1 MDRIITGHTQLTGL
15 LGSPVAHSISPM
27 MHNEAFA
34 QLGLDY
40 AYLVFDVNEEE
51 LETAIE
57 GLRAMK
63 VKGFNLTMPNKNRM
77 CRLCDKLSPVAQITG
92 AVNTVV
98 NENGIFVGHT
108 TDGIGYMESVKEA
121 GLNIIGEK
129 ITVLGAGGAATSIIA
144 QAAFDG
150 VAEISIFNQK
160 SKSYERMEGI
170 ISKLTEQTNCKLNLF
185 TYDSQDILRKELAES
200 ILLVNTT
207 PVGMAPNIEDSL
219 ITDTT
224 MFHPNLTVSDIIYNP
239 EETKLLRLAKET
251 GCKTFNGLHMLLYQ
265 GAAAFKL
272 WTGQEMPVEIIKEKY
287 FQR

>member
-40 AYLVFDVNEEE
+40 AYLAFDVNEEE

-98 NENGIFVGHT
+98 NENGTFVGHT

-121 GLNIIGEK
+121 GVNIIGEK

-150 VAEISIFNQK
+150 VTEISIFNQK

-170 ISKLTEQTNCKLNLF
+170 ISQLTEQTNCKLNLF

-224 MFHPNLTVSDIIYNP
+224 MFHSKLTVSDIIYNP
-239 EETKLLRLAKET
+239 EETKFLRLAKEA

-272 WTGQEMPVEIIKEKY
+272 WTGQEMPIEIIKEKY

>member
-40 AYLVFDVNEEE
+40 AYLAFDVNEEE

-121 GLNIIGEK
+121 GVNIIGEK
-129 ITVLGAGGAATSIIA
+129 ITVLGAGGAATSIIV

-170 ISKLTEQTNCKLNLF
+170 ISQLTEQTNCKLNLF

-272 WTGQEMPVEIIKEKY
+272 WTGQEMPIEIIKEKY

>member
-40 AYLVFDVNEEE
+40 AYLAFDVNEEE

-185 TYDSQDILRKELAES
+185 TYDSQDILHKELAES

-224 MFHPNLTVSDIIYNP
+224 MFHSKLTVSDIIYNP
-239 EETKLLRLAKET
+239 EETKFLRLAKEA

>member
-40 AYLVFDVNEEE
+40 AYLAFDVNEEE

-207 PVGMAPNIEDSL
+207 PIGMAPNIEDSL

-224 MFHPNLTVSDIIYNP
+224 MFHSKLTVSDIIYNP
-239 EETKLLRLAKET
+239 EETKFLRLAKEA

>member
-40 AYLVFDVNEEE
+40 AYLAFDVNEEE

-121 GLNIIGEK
+121 GVNIIGEK

-150 VAEISIFNQK
+150 VTEISIFNQK

-170 ISKLTEQTNCKLNLF
+170 ISQLTEQTNCKLNLF

-224 MFHPNLTVSDIIYNP
+224 MFHSKLTVSDIIYNP
-239 EETKLLRLAKET
+239 EETKFLRLAKEA

-272 WTGQEMPVEIIKEKY
+272 WTGQEMPIEIIKEKY

>member
-40 AYLVFDVNEEE
+40 AYLAFDVNEEE

-63 VKGFNLTMPNKNRM
+63 IKGFNLTMPNKNRM

-272 WTGQEMPVEIIKEKY
+272 WTGQEMPVEIIKKKY

>member
-40 AYLVFDVNEEE
+40 AYLAFDVNEEE

-150 VAEISIFNQK
+150 VSEISIFNQK

-170 ISKLTEQTNCKLNLF
+170 ISQLTEQTNCKLNLF

-224 MFHPNLTVSDIIYNP
+224 MFHSKLTVSDIIYNP

-272 WTGQEMPVEIIKEKY
+272 WTGQEMPIEIIKEKY

>member
-40 AYLVFDVNEEE
+40 AYLAFDVNEEE

-77 CRLCDKLSPVAQITG
+77 CHLCDKLSPVAQITG

-121 GLNIIGEK
+121 RVNIIGEK
-129 ITVLGAGGAATSIIA
+129 ITVLGAGGAATSIIV

-170 ISKLTEQTNCKLNLF
+170 ISQLTEQTNCKLNLF

-272 WTGQEMPVEIIKEKY
+272 WTGQEMPIEIIKEKY

>member
-40 AYLVFDVNEEE
+40 AYLAFDVNEEE

-77 CRLCDKLSPVAQITG
+77 CHLCDKLSPVAQITG

-121 GLNIIGEK
+121 GVNIIGEK
-129 ITVLGAGGAATSIIA
+129 ITVLGAGGAATSIIV

-170 ISKLTEQTNCKLNLF
+170 ISQLTEQTNCKLNLF

>member
-40 AYLVFDVNEEE
+40 AYLAFDVNEEE

-98 NENGIFVGHT
+98 NENGTFVGHT

-239 EETKLLRLAKET
+239 EETKFLRLAKET

>member
-40 AYLVFDVNEEE
+40 AYLAFDVNEEE

-251 GCKTFNGLHMLLYQ
+251 GCKTFNGLHMLLCQ

-272 WTGQEMPVEIIKEKY
+272 WTGQGMPVEIIKKKY

>member
-40 AYLVFDVNEEE
+40 AYLAFDVNEEE

-63 VKGFNLTMPNKNRM
+63 IKGFNLTMPNKNRM

-272 WTGQEMPVEIIKEKY
+272 WTGQEMPIEIIKEKY

>member
-40 AYLVFDVNEEE
+40 AYLAFDVNEEE

-121 GLNIIGEK
+121 GVNIIGKK
-129 ITVLGAGGAATSIIA
+129 ITVLGAGGAATSIIV

-170 ISKLTEQTNCKLNLF
+170 ISQLTEQTNCKLNLF

-224 MFHPNLTVSDIIYNP
+224 MFHSKLTVSDIIYNP

-251 GCKTFNGLHMLLYQ
+251 GCQTFNGLHMLLYQ
-265 GAAAFKL
+265 GAAALKL
-272 WTGQEMPVEIIKEKY
+272 WTGQEMPIEIIKEKY

>member
-40 AYLVFDVNEEE
+40 AYLAFDVNEEE

-121 GLNIIGEK
+121 GVNIIGEK
-129 ITVLGAGGAATSIIA
+129 ITVLGAGGAATSIIV

-170 ISKLTEQTNCKLNLF
+170 ISQLTEQTNCKLNLF

-207 PVGMAPNIEDSL
+207 PVGMEPNIEDSL

-224 MFHPNLTVSDIIYNP
+224 MFHSKLTVSDIIYNP

-272 WTGQEMPVEIIKEKY
+272 WTGQEMPIEIIKEKY

>member
-1 MDRIITGHTQLTGL
+1 MTNSL
-15 LGSPVAHSISPM
+15 
-27 MHNEAFA
+27 
-34 QLGLDY
+34 
-40 AYLVFDVNEEE
+40 
-51 LETAIE
+51 
-57 GLRAMK
+57 
-63 VKGFNLTMPNKNRM
+63 
-77 CRLCDKLSPVAQITG
+77 PVAQITG

-150 VAEISIFNQK
+150 VSEISIFNQK

-170 ISKLTEQTNCKLNLF
+170 ISQLTEQTNCKLNLF

-207 PVGMAPNIEDSL
+207 PGRHGAEYRRQSDYRYHDVSFKAYGIRYHLQSRRDEAPSVGQRDRVQNLQRTSYASL
-219 ITDTT
+219 SRSCGIQTLDRTRDA
-224 MFHPNLTVSDIIYNP
+224 N
-239 EETKLLRLAKET
+239 
-251 GCKTFNGLHMLLYQ
+251 
-265 GAAAFKL
+265 
-272 WTGQEMPVEIIKEKY
+272 
-287 FQR
+287 

>member
-40 AYLVFDVNEEE
+40 AYLAFDVNEEE

-63 VKGFNLTMPNKNRM
+63 IKGFNLTMPNKNRM

-239 EETKLLRLAKET
+239 EETKFLRLAKEA

>member
-40 AYLVFDVNEEE
+40 AYLAFDVNEEE

-185 TYDSQDILRKELAES
+185 TYDSQDILHKELAES

-224 MFHPNLTVSDIIYNP
+224 MFHSKLTVSDIIYNP
-239 EETKLLRLAKET
+239 EETKFLRLAKEA

-272 WTGQEMPVEIIKEKY
+272 WTGQEMPVKIIKEKY

>member
-40 AYLVFDVNEEE
+40 AYLAFDVNEEE

-121 GLNIIGEK
+121 GVNIIGEK
-129 ITVLGAGGAATSIIA
+129 ITVLGAGGAATSIIV

-170 ISKLTEQTNCKLNLF
+170 ISQLTEQTNCKLNLF

-224 MFHPNLTVSDIIYNP
+224 MFHSKLTVSDIIYNP

-272 WTGQEMPVEIIKEKY
+272 WTGQEMPIEIIKEKY

>member
-40 AYLVFDVNEEE
+40 AYLAFDVNEEE

-77 CRLCDKLSPVAQITG
+77 CHLCDKLSPIAQITG

-121 GLNIIGEK
+121 GVNIIGEK
-129 ITVLGAGGAATSIIA
+129 ITVLGAGGAATSIIV

-170 ISKLTEQTNCKLNLF
+170 ISQLTEQTNCKLNLF

-272 WTGQEMPVEIIKEKY
+272 WTGQEMPIEIIKEKY

>member
-40 AYLVFDVNEEE
+40 AYLAFDVNEEE

-77 CRLCDKLSPVAQITG
+77 CHLCDKLSPVAQITG

-121 GLNIIGEK
+121 GVNIIGEK
-129 ITVLGAGGAATSIIA
+129 ITVLGAGGAATSIIV

-224 MFHPNLTVSDIIYNP
+224 MFHSKLTVSDIIYNP

-272 WTGQEMPVEIIKEKY
+272 WTGQEMPIEIIKEKY

>member
-40 AYLVFDVNEEE
+40 AYLAFDVNEEE

-121 GLNIIGEK
+121 GVNIIGKK

-150 VAEISIFNQK
+150 VSEISIFNQK

-224 MFHPNLTVSDIIYNP
+224 MFHSKLTVSDIIYNP

-272 WTGQEMPVEIIKEKY
+272 WTGQEMPIEIIKEKY

>member
-40 AYLVFDVNEEE
+40 AYLAFDVNEEE

-108 TDGIGYMESVKEA
+108 TDGIGYMESIKEA
-121 GLNIIGEK
+121 DLNIIGEK

>member
-40 AYLVFDVNEEE
+40 AYLAFDVKEEE

-121 GLNIIGEK
+121 DLNIIEEK

-150 VAEISIFNQK
+150 VREISIFNRK
-160 SKSYERMEGI
+160 GTSYERM
-170 ISKLTEQTNCKLNLF
+170 Q
-185 TYDSQDILRKELAES
+185 
-200 ILLVNTT
+200 
-207 PVGMAPNIEDSL
+207 
-219 ITDTT
+219 
-224 MFHPNLTVSDIIYNP
+224 
-239 EETKLLRLAKET
+239 
-251 GCKTFNGLHMLLYQ
+251 
-265 GAAAFKL
+265 
-272 WTGQEMPVEIIKEKY
+272 EIIE
-287 FQR
+287 

>member
-40 AYLVFDVNEEE
+40 AYLAFDVNEEE

-77 CRLCDKLSPVAQITG
+77 CHLCDKLSPVAQITG

-121 GLNIIGEK
+121 GVNIIGEK
-129 ITVLGAGGAATSIIA
+129 ITVLGAGGAATSIIV

-170 ISKLTEQTNCKLNLF
+170 ISQLTEQTNCKLNLF
-185 TYDSQDILRKELAES
+185 TYDSQDILRKELTES

-224 MFHPNLTVSDIIYNP
+224 MFHSKLTVSDIIYNP

-272 WTGQEMPVEIIKEKY
+272 WTGQEMPIEIIKEKY

>member
-40 AYLVFDVNEEE
+40 AYLAFDVNEEE

-239 EETKLLRLAKET
+239 EETKFLRLAKEA

>member
-40 AYLVFDVNEEE
+40 AYLAFDVNEEE

-63 VKGFNLTMPNKNRM
+63 IKGFNLTMPNKNRM

-185 TYDSQDILRKELAES
+185 TYDSQDIFHKELAES

-224 MFHPNLTVSDIIYNP
+224 MFHSKLTVSDIIYNP
-239 EETKLLRLAKET
+239 EETKFLRLAKEA

>member
-40 AYLVFDVNEEE
+40 AYLAFDVNEEE

-207 PVGMAPNIEDSL
+207 PVGMAPNIEDNL

-224 MFHPNLTVSDIIYNP
+224 MFHSKLTVSDIIYNP
-239 EETKLLRLAKET
+239 EETKFLRLAKEA

>member
-27 MHNEAFA
+27 MHNAAFA

-40 AYLVFDVNEEE
+40 AYLAFDVKEEE

-63 VKGFNLTMPNKNRM
+63 VKGFNLTMPNKNRI
-77 CRLCDKLSPVAQITG
+77 CRLCDKLSPVAQITS

-121 GLNIIGEK
+121 DLNIIGEK

-150 VAEISIFNQK
+150 VREISIFNRK
-160 SKSYERMEGI
+160 GTSYERMQEI
-170 ISKLTEQTNCKLNLF
+170 IEKLEAQTDCKLNLF
-185 TYDSQDILRKELAES
+185 TYDFEGVLRQELSES

-207 PVGMAPNIEDSL
+207 SVGMAPNIEDSL

-224 MFHPNLTVSDIIYNP
+224 MFHPKLTVSDIIYNP
-239 EETKLLRLAKET
+239 EETKLLRLAKEA

-272 WTGQEMPVEIIKEKY
+272 WTGQEMPIQVIKEKY

>member
-40 AYLVFDVNEEE
+40 AYLAFDVNEEE

-77 CRLCDKLSPVAQITG
+77 CHLCDKLSPVAQITG

-121 GLNIIGEK
+121 GVNIIGEK
-129 ITVLGAGGAATSIIA
+129 ITVLGAGGAATSIIV

-170 ISKLTEQTNCKLNLF
+170 ISQLTEQTNCKLNLF

-224 MFHPNLTVSDIIYNP
+224 MFHSKLTVSDIIYNP

-272 WTGQEMPVEIIKEKY
+272 WTGQEMPIEIIKEKY

>member
-40 AYLVFDVNEEE
+40 AYLAFDVNEEE

-121 GLNIIGEK
+121 GVNIIGEK
-129 ITVLGAGGAATSIIA
+129 ITVLGAGGAATSIIV

-170 ISKLTEQTNCKLNLF
+170 ISQLTEQTNCKLNLF

-224 MFHPNLTVSDIIYNP
+224 MFHSKLTVSDIIYNP

-251 GCKTFNGLHMLLYQ
+251 GCQTFNGLHMLLYQ

-272 WTGQEMPVEIIKEKY
+272 WTGQEMPIEIIKEKY

>member
-34 QLGLDY
+34 QLDLDY
-40 AYLVFDVNEEE
+40 AYLAFDVNEEE

-239 EETKLLRLAKET
+239 EETKLLRFAKET

>member
-40 AYLVFDVNEEE
+40 AYLAFDVNEEE

-77 CRLCDKLSPVAQITG
+77 CHLCDKLSPVAQITG

-150 VAEISIFNQK
+150 VSEISIFNQK

-170 ISKLTEQTNCKLNLF
+170 ISQLTEQTNCKLNLF

-224 MFHPNLTVSDIIYNP
+224 MFHSKLTVSDIIYNP

-272 WTGQEMPVEIIKEKY
+272 WTGQEMPIEIIKKKY

>member
-40 AYLVFDVNEEE
+40 AYLAFDVNEEE

-77 CRLCDKLSPVAQITG
+77 CHLCDKLSPVAQITG

-121 GLNIIGEK
+121 GVNIIGEK
-129 ITVLGAGGAATSIIA
+129 ITVLGAGGAATSIIV

-224 MFHPNLTVSDIIYNP
+224 MFHSKLTVSDIIYNP

>member
-40 AYLVFDVNEEE
+40 AYLAFDVNEEE

-77 CRLCDKLSPVAQITG
+77 CHLCDKLSPVAQITG

-121 GLNIIGEK
+121 GVNIIGEK
-129 ITVLGAGGAATSIIA
+129 ITVLGAGGAATSIIV

-170 ISKLTEQTNCKLNLF
+170 ISQLTEQTNCKLNLF

-272 WTGQEMPVEIIKEKY
+272 WTGQEMPIEIIKEKY

>member
-40 AYLVFDVNEEE
+40 AYLAFDVKEEE

-150 VAEISIFNQK
+150 VREISIFNRK
-160 SKSYERMEGI
+160 GASYERMQEI
-170 ISKLTEQTNCKLNLF
+170 IEKLEAQTDCKLNLF
-185 TYDSQDILRKELAES
+185 TYDFKDVLRQEFSES

-207 PVGMAPNIEDSL
+207 SVGMAPNIENSL

-224 MFHPNLTVSDIIYNP
+224 MFHSKLTVSDIIYNP
-239 EETKLLRLAKET
+239 EETKLLRLAKES

-272 WTGQEMPVEIIKEKY
+272 WTGQEMPIQVIKEKY

>member
-40 AYLVFDVNEEE
+40 AYLAFDVNEEE

-108 TDGIGYMESVKEA
+108 TDGIGYMESIKEA

-207 PVGMAPNIEDSL
+207 PVGMAPNIENSL

>member
-40 AYLVFDVNEEE
+40 AYLAFDVNEEE

-121 GLNIIGEK
+121 GVNIIGEK
-129 ITVLGAGGAATSIIA
+129 ITVLGAGGAATSIIV

-170 ISKLTEQTNCKLNLF
+170 ISQLTEQTNCKLNLF

-224 MFHPNLTVSDIIYNP
+224 MFHSKLTVSDIIYNP
-239 EETKLLRLAKET
+239 EETKLLRLAKEI

-272 WTGQEMPVEIIKEKY
+272 WTGQEMPIEIIKEKY